1 MLSKNRRCST
11 IRISLHH
18 LLLDL
23 LHFTLRGA
31 RLKNGILVGKSL
43 LERAGRCSLGCCAS
57 LALVSGL
64 KRRATNII
72 FVPKAQILLPYSRA
86 VARAIL
92 AHVVIGVT
100 CRSVLRIG
108 LLHGLSV
115 LIFGLGIVVLS
126 ELS

>member
-1 MLSKNRRCST
+1 MLSENGRCST

-31 RLKNGILVGKSL
+31 RLKNGILVGKLL
-43 LERAGRCSLGCCAS
+43 LERGGRCSLGCCWAS
-57 LALVSGL
+57 LAHVSGL
-64 KRRATNII
+64 KRRAT
-72 FVPKAQILLPYSRA
+72 
-86 VARAIL
+86 L

-108 LLHGLSV
+108 LLHGLNV

>member
-1 MLSKNRRCST
+1 MLSKNGRCST

-31 RLKNGILVGKSL
+31 RLKNGILVGKWL
-43 LERAGRCSLGCCAS
+43 LERGGRCSLGCWAS

-64 KRRATNII
+64 KRWAT
-72 FVPKAQILLPYSRA
+72 
-86 VARAIL
+86 L